1 MEDEKQIT
9 SFNEIVEAEE
19 KQVSQSPTSNE
30 PIEQFNIEA
39 VLQEI
44 SGLFQELYH
53 ANQTLASKLTNTEKN
68 THDID
73 GCLRGLSSYIDENGR
88 RTRRLEEGYDFQI
101 LKNFARQIIREI
113 NGLKIAIDKT
123 ADEDKKSIMQDTIDA
138 LVELLD
144 RNSIIQITPE
154 AGSLYAGQEKFAEC
168 ASQKIF
174 IEDNELNGRIASVIR
189 EGYQYEFNDGS
200 IRVLEPAKVVL
211 FSTNREQCSE
221 PTSLSD
227 KLGNDIKKKIET
239 YTKAQRKTLWEEEH
253 DSRKISGKTQ
263 NSNCLICSIVIAFL
277 CMLSVVLSIII
288 FQQHKTINALVNKT
302 TNMSNTNNKVGEP
315 GNSKASVS
323 IEPQVEVRPSQVS
336 SSQTSRPVNPQATP
350 KVSTKSSKEKTKVTK

>member
-227 KLGNDIKKKIET
+227 KLGNDIKKKIEK
-239 YTKAQRKTLWEEEH
+239 YTKAQRKALWDDEPCI
-253 DSRKISGKTQ
+253 RKKSDNAQ
-263 NSNCLICSIVIAFL
+263 NRSCFICSIIIACL
-277 CMLSVVLSIII
+277 CILSVILGVIV
-288 FQQHKTINALVNKT
+288 FQQHNKIIEFASKTPPIN
-302 TNMSNTNNKVGEP
+302 STNNKTVKPIPSKVSAPVEP
-315 GNSKASVS
+315 KVRPLPDASTYITKPVVPKGTTKANSK
-323 IEPQVEVRPSQVS
+323 S
-336 SSQTSRPVNPQATP
+336 STAKKQ
-350 KVSTKSSKEKTKVTK
+350 K